1 MIARTYR
8 VESIH
13 CAGCE
18 SAIRQAVAS
27 VNGVV
32 DVHPDQHTNEVSV
45 RFDETKVNDET
56 VAGALADAGFPVRSS
71 TPSEAPPEPST
82 REDAERAPLQA
93 ATVAAEREAEE
104 AAREESG
111 GARRYALLVVAVVVV
126 ALAGYIGY
134 VLYPRF
140 DLPAVQGA
148 GLLALAA
155 AAGFASFFSPCS
167 FPLLLGLL
175 GRQAVAQTKRGEAAR
190 PAAFGGALAAGAGI
204 FLLLAGIV
212 IALGGR
218 ALFAGVTFTSPAGI
232 TIRGVV
238 GGLLVVLGLIQ
249 TGVLPISFHAVSDLA
264 RPLARWQARL
274 RRERPVAGFG
284 VFGFAY
290 VLAGFG

>member
-18 SAIRQAVAS
+18 SAIRQTIGS
-27 VNGVV
+27 INGVV
-32 DVHPDQHTNEVSV
+32 DVRPDQHTNEVSV
-45 RFDETKVNDET
+45 RFDETKASEEA

-71 TPSEAPPEPST
+71 RPSDTAPAPGT
-82 REDAERAPLQA
+82 REGAERAPLQRG
-93 ATVAAEREAEE
+93 TVRAEREAEQGG
-104 AAREESG
+104 REERG
-111 GARRYALLVVAVVVV
+111 GARRYALLLVAVVVV

-190 PAAFGGALAAGAGI
+190 PAVFGGALAAGAGI
-204 FLLLAGIV
+204 FLLLAGVV
-212 IALGGR
+212 IAFGGQ

-232 TIRGVV
+232 TIRSVV
-238 GGLLVVLGLIQ
+238 GGLLVLLGLIQ
-249 TGVLPISFHAVSDLA
+249 TGVLPFSLHAVSDLA
-264 RPLARWQARL
+264 LPLARWQARL

>member
-8 VESIH
+8 VDSIH

-18 SAIRQAVAS
+18 SAIRQALGSLDGIA
-27 VNGVV
+27 
-32 DVHPDQHTNEVSV
+32 DVRPDHRTNDVWV
-45 RFDETKVNDET
+45 RFDESKMTPDA
-56 VAGALADAGFPVRSS
+56 VAAALSNAGFQVQSS
-71 TPSEAPPEPST
+71 RPSEDRAGEG
-82 REDAERAPLQA
+82 AERQPV
-93 ATVAAEREAEE
+93 TRTGRAERDSEETEGAE
-104 AAREESG
+104 RG
-111 GARRYALLVVAVVVV
+111 GLRNYAILVVAVVVV
-126 ALAGYIGY
+126 ALAGYVGY

-140 DLPAVQGA
+140 NLPAAQGA

-175 GRQAVAQTKRGEAAR
+175 GRQAVAQTNRREADR
-190 PAAFGGALAAGAGI
+190 PMVFGGALAAGAGL
-204 FLLLAGIV
+204 FLLLSGVV
-212 IALGGR
+212 IALGGE

-232 TIRGVV
+232 TIRSVV
-238 GGLLVVLGLIQ
+238 GVLLVVLGLIQ
-249 TGVLPISFHAVSDLA
+249 TGVLPFSMHAVSNLA
-264 RPLARWQARL
+264 LPLTRWQARL

>member
-8 VESIH
+8 VTSIH

-18 SAIRQAVAS
+18 SAIRQALGS
-27 VNGVV
+27 IDGVV
-32 DVHPDQHTNEVSV
+32 DVLPDQRANEVWV
-45 RFDETKVNDET
+45 RFDEAKVSADRVT
-56 VAGALADAGFPVRSS
+56 AALAEAGFPARFSA
-71 TPSEAPPEPST
+71 PSESGAPAST
-82 REDAERAPLQA
+82 GEARLDS
-93 ATVAAEREAEE
+93 ATRRAEREAEQ
-104 AAREESG
+104 AAREEDG
-111 GARRYALLVVAVVVV
+111 GPGRYGLLVIGVLVV

-140 DLPAVQGA
+140 NLPAVQGA

-190 PAAFGGALAAGAGI
+190 PAVFGGALAAGAGI
-204 FLLLAGIV
+204 FLLLAGVV
-212 IALGGR
+212 IALGGQ

-232 TIRGVV
+232 AIRSIV
-238 GGLLVVLGLIQ
+238 GGLLVLLGLIQ
-249 TGVLPISFHAVSDLA
+249 TGSLPLSLHAVGKLA
-264 RPLARWQARL
+264 LPLTRWQARL
-274 RRERPVAGFG
+274 RRERPAAGFA

>member
-18 SAIRQAVAS
+18 AAIRQTVGS
-27 VNGVV
+27 IDGVV
-32 DVHPDQHTNEVSV
+32 DVQPDQRTNEVWV
-45 RFDETKVNDET
+45 RFDENT
-56 VAGALADAGFPVRSS
+56 VTQEAVAAALANAGFPVRSWI
-71 TPSEAPPEPST
+71 PSEAVPGPGA
-82 REDAERAPLQA
+82 REGHERAPPPGT
-93 ATVAAEREAEE
+93 TVCGERETEKAS
-104 AAREESG
+104 REERD
-111 GARRYALLVVAVVVV
+111 GAGQYAVLAVAVAVV

-175 GRQAVAQTKRGEAAR
+175 GRQAVAQRTRGETAR
-190 PAAFGGALAAGAGI
+190 PVVFGGALAAGAGI
-204 FLLLAGIV
+204 FLLLAGVV
-212 IALGGR
+212 IALGGE
-218 ALFAGVTFTSPAGI
+218 ALFAGVTFTSSAGI
-232 TIRGVV
+232 AIRSIV
-238 GGLLVVLGLIQ
+238 GGLLVLLGLIQ
-249 TGVLPISFHAVSDLA
+249 TGVLPFSLHAVSELA

-274 RRERPVAGFG
+274 RRKHPAAGFG

>member
-8 VESIH
+8 VDSIH

-18 SAIRQAVAS
+18 SAIRQALGS
-27 VNGVV
+27 LNGIA
-32 DVHPDQHTNEVSV
+32 DVRPDHRTNDVWV
-45 RFDETKVNDET
+45 RFDESKMTPDA
-56 VAGALADAGFPVRSS
+56 VAAALGNAGFQVQSS
-71 TPSEAPPEPST
+71 RPSEDRSAEG
-82 REDAERAPLQA
+82 AERQPVKR
-93 ATVAAEREAEE
+93 TGRAEGDSEE
-104 AAREESG
+104 TG
-111 GARRYALLVVAVVVV
+111 GDERGGLRGYAILVVAVLVV
-126 ALAGYIGY
+126 ALAGYVGY

-140 DLPAVQGA
+140 DLPAAQGA

-175 GRQAVAQTKRGEAAR
+175 GRQAVAQTNRREAAR
-190 PAAFGGALAAGAGI
+190 PTVFGGALAAGAGL
-204 FLLLAGIV
+204 FLLLSGVV
-212 IALGGR
+212 IALGGE

-232 TIRGVV
+232 TIRSIV
-238 GGLLVVLGLIQ
+238 GGLLVILGLIQ
-249 TGVLPISFHAVSDLA
+249 TGILPFSLHAISNLA
-264 RPLARWQARL
+264 LPLTRWQARL

>member
-8 VESIH
+8 VDSIH

-18 SAIRQAVAS
+18 SAIRQALGSLDGIA
-27 VNGVV
+27 
-32 DVHPDQHTNEVSV
+32 DVRPDHRTNDVWV
-45 RFDETKVNDET
+45 RFDESKMTPDA
-56 VAGALADAGFPVRSS
+56 VAAALGNAGFQVQSS
-71 TPSEAPPEPST
+71 RLSEDRPGEG
-82 REDAERAPLQA
+82 AERQPLKR
-93 ATVAAEREAEE
+93 TGRLERDSEE
-104 AAREESG
+104 TEGDERG
-111 GARRYALLVVAVVVV
+111 GLRQYAVLVVAVAVV

-140 DLPAVQGA
+140 DLPAAQGT

-175 GRQAVAQTKRGEAAR
+175 GRQAVAQTNRREAAR
-190 PAAFGGALAAGAGI
+190 PTVFGGALAAGAGL
-204 FLLLAGIV
+204 FLLLSGVV
-212 IALGGR
+212 IALGGE

-232 TIRGVV
+232 TIRSVV
-238 GGLLVVLGLIQ
+238 GVLLVVLGLIQ
-249 TGVLPISFHAVSDLA
+249 TGVLPFSMHAVSNLTL
-264 RPLARWQARL
+264 PLTRWQARL

-290 VLAGFG
+290 ILAGFG

>member
-18 SAIRQAVAS
+18 SAIRQAVGS
-27 VNGVV
+27 IDGIF
-32 DVHPDQHTNEVSV
+32 DVHPHQHTNEVWV
-45 RFDETKVNDET
+45 RFDETKVNEDA

-71 TPSEAPPEPST
+71 TPSDAVRAPAR
-82 REDAERAPLQA
+82 REGAER
-93 ATVAAEREAEE
+93 
-104 AAREESG
+104 G
-111 GARRYALLVVAVVVV
+111 DARRYALLVVAVVVV

-190 PAAFGGALAAGAGI
+190 PAVFGGALAAGAGI
-204 FLLLAGIV
+204 FLLLAGVV
-212 IALGGR
+212 IAFGGQ

-232 TIRGVV
+232 TIRSVV
-238 GGLLVVLGLIQ
+238 GGLLVLLGLIQ
-249 TGVLPISFHAVSDLA
+249 TGVLPFSLHAVSDLA
-264 RPLARWQARL
+264 LPLARWQARL